1 MIVRTYAAIAAGSVV
16 GSLLRWGASLILPA
30 WFGSEF
36 PWDTLFVNLSGSFL
50 ICYYAARFATA
61 DPIAKAFMMSGVC
74 GGYTTFSLLSL
85 EMFNLLRFNAMVEA
99 LTYAALT
106 IAGALGSGWLGTAMG
121 RRKIT

>member
-1 MIVRTYAAIAAGSVV
+1 VIARTYAAIAAGSAI
-16 GSLLRWGASLILPA
+16 GSLLRWSAGLILPV
-30 WFGSEF
+30 WFGSRF
-36 PWDTLFVNLSGSFL
+36 PWETLFVNLSGSFL

-61 DPIAKAFMMSGVC
+61 GPIARAFMMSGVC

-85 EMFNLLRFNAMVEA
+85 EMFNLLRFNAIMEA
-99 LTYAALT
+99 LTYAGLT